1 MPSNT
6 VANSWLLA
14 GSRSRGVSRIV
25 IRIRL
30 IRIIQTRVARCEA
43 LFLQRIPYPRS
54 PDGRDHSSAIVA
66 RLSAMVARAL
76 RARLFHLHVF
86 GL

>member
-6 VANSWLLA
+6 VANSLLLA

-25 IRIRL
+25 IRL